1 MLWLSEEP
9 LGPYW
14 GGMGVKVYVM
24 PRGLGIEGHKVW
36 VLPHGSGG
44 LVDIKSKGTWA
55 PRASEDGFGALEGR
69 G

>member
-1 MLWLSEEP
+1 
-9 LGPYW
+9 
-14 GGMGVKVYVM
+14 MGVKVYVM